1 MALTYA
7 QTAALM
13 ADQAFRDRVK
23 VACLHYATYIVD
35 EASNVPAH
43 NTRYRWAQDCLHSPD
58 TYATEIIP
66 TLAMDA
72 QVQVDGGAI
81 TDTNLQT
88 ATETA
93 INKTL

>member
-7 QTAALM
+7 ATAALM

-23 VACLHYATYIVD
+23 VACLHYAAYIID
-35 EASNVPAH
+35 EASSVPAH
-43 NTRYRWAQDCLHSPD
+43 NTRYRWAQDCLRAPD
-58 TYATEIIP
+58 NNAVEIIP
-66 TLAMDA
+66 TLVMDA
-72 QVQVDGGAI
+72 QVQADGGQI
-81 TDTNLQT
+81 TDPNLQT